1 MNCELV
7 SDITF
12 AGGQP
17 ATEAETQVQAAAG
30 FTVLV
35 FCKGPL
41 ACLRSFGGSSRFA
54 RCRASAWLRFKT

>member
-12 AGGQP
+12 AGGWP
-17 ATEAETQVQAAAG
+17 ATEAETQVQAAVG
-30 FTVLV
+30 FTPLA

-41 ACLRSFGGSSRFA
+41 AYLRSFGGSSRFS
-54 RCRASAWLRFKT
+54 RSWASSWPRFKT